1 MSKKTKAANKSD
13 LVAKFRYFAKD
24 KLCPYPDEAGTPF
37 YVGKDNDE
45 KKFFAKGTI
54 FETRNPEN
62 EEMFCRMGMGM
73 CLGASSFH
81 HGAHSILKRINI
93 KADESTNDKTVLE
106 GNMFAKTGYMHLV
119 ELLRS
124 DQGKDFVE
132 AIDVLNVG
140 LNKKPSKSD
149 VSKAIDTFTR
159 FLHLHEDELRK
170 DLGRIASFA
179 ASSYLFAMTLI
190 EHVEL
195 HTHKRK
201 WAKQMQKTKTQPKAV
216 NEWIKNPNDE
226 LKFTN
231 ALTEAFMQKVKGNVD
246 GTRKQ
251 RKADDSSSE
260 NNDKNSKSSDSS
272 NDGKLKSKKAKC
284 RYSSSDSDDN
294 TKHKKAKKDSSESS
308 SDDKKKKKKKFKKEK
323 AKKSSS
329 SSSSEKNKKDKKKT
343 KKNKKNCISSTASD
357 EEKDGKEKKKKKD
370 KVSASSDD
378 SAAPAKKAK
387 VTTLGNGDCEKEK
400 TKEERDGTAIW
411 TTWPTSDAQS
421 VAARIE
427 MYATNYALKECTIKD
442 LKETVSKIPMK
453 VLEFSKLDAVI
464 KRINEMEKLPVKS
477 EIEKDLGALREM
489 CQTAVAFL
497 EAGAE
502 DATSSF

>member
-179 ASSYLFAMTLI
+179 ASSYLFAMTLM

-272 NDGKLKSKKAKC
+272 NDAKQKSKKAKC
-284 RYSSSDSDDN
+284 
-294 TKHKKAKKDSSESS
+294 KDSSSS
-308 SDDKKKKKKKFKKEK
+308 SDDKTKHKKKAKCKKDSSDSSGDNKKEKKKKFKKEK

-329 SSSSEKNKKDKKKT
+329 SSSAEKNKKDKKK
-343 KKNKKNCISSTASD
+343 NDKKNCTSSTVSD
-357 EEKDGKEKKKKKD
+357 EKKDGKEKKKKMD
-370 KVSASSDD
+370 KVSAASDD
-378 SAAPAKKAK
+378 ARAPAKKKAK
-387 VTTLGNGDCEKEK
+387 VTSVGAGDCDKEK
-400 TKEERDGTAIW
+400 AKA
-411 TTWPTSDAQS
+411 
-421 VAARIE
+421 
-427 MYATNYALKECTIKD
+427 
-442 LKETVSKIPMK
+442 
-453 VLEFSKLDAVI
+453 
-464 KRINEMEKLPVKS
+464 
-477 EIEKDLGALREM
+477 
-489 CQTAVAFL
+489 
-497 EAGAE
+497 
-502 DATSSF
+502 